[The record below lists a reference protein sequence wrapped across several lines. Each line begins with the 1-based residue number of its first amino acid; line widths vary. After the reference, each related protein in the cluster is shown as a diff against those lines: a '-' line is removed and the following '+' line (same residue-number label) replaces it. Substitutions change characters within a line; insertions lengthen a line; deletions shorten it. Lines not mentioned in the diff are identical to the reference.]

1 MGVEER
7 NPWRVFLSHT
17 SEFRNFPQGGSYI
30 AAVERAVSKAGHAI
44 VDMVD
49 FAAQDQ
55 EPAKVCEER
64 VQASDIYMGIFG
76 SRYGS
81 PVRDRPE
88 VSYTELEFNTATAA
102 GIPRL
107 VFLLDDEAEN
117 PGIPGKWLRDNAH
130 GSRQEAFLKR
140 VQDAGLTLS
149 RFRNPDDLRACVY
162 RALQEEAQRR
172 QRQNLDLNQKG
183 APNPSGWTW
192 PGAWDF
198 SGYLREKRQGF
209 IGRRW
214 LFDAVR
220 AWYSNPAASQ
230 ALLIVADF
238 GVGNPPS
245 WPNSPPPARRNRACR
260 SPPTTSAITT
270 PPPPWRPPPS
280 CAAWRPSSPGSCRPT
295 RRRWRPIR
303 RPGAGWRRPRRIPPA
318 PSARR

>member
-1 MGVEER
+1 
-7 NPWRVFLSHT
+7 VFLSHT
-17 SEFRNFPQGGSYI
+17 SEFRIFPQGGSYI

-55 EPAKVCEER
+55 EPAQVCEER
-64 VQASDIYMGIFG
+64 VQASDLYVGIYG

-88 VSYTELEFNTATAA
+88 VSYTELEFDTATAA

-162 RALQEEAQRR
+162 QALQEEAQR
-172 QRQNLDLNQKG
+172 QRHSAQKMAALQSPAQPKTATGRFGVFLSYARSDGEAFANEGG
-183 APNPSGWTW
+183 APDGRLASVSGDRTIKL
-192 PGAWDF
+192 WDPA
-198 SGYLREKRQGF
+198 SGEAGSSQQ
-209 IGRRW
+209 
-214 LFDAVR
+214 LF
-220 AWYSNPAASQ
+220 
-230 ALLIVADF
+230 VAD
-238 GVGNPPS
+238 
-245 WPNSPPPARRNRACR
+245 A
-260 SPPTTSAITT
+260 AITALAFLSGASILVAGDASGRLH
-270 PPPPWRPPPS
+270 WLQLGPS
-280 CAAWRPSSPGSCRPT
+280 
-295 RRRWRPIR
+295 
-303 RPGAGWRRPRRIPPA
+303 
-318 PSARR
+318 